1 VRLQCL
7 LHRGRSSNLNGM
19 TGNIVSM
26 DGESFKVR
34 FDSGKLMGSFVFQTV
49 LAHNVVFA

>member
-1 VRLQCL
+1 
-7 LHRGRSSNLNGM
+7 M

-34 FDSGKLMGSFVFQTV
+34 FDSGKLKGSFVSQTV
-49 LAHNVVFA
+49 LAHNLVWAS